1 MAVGRSIDEFMWG
14 WQPHFRIDLQVTAE
28 RALEA
33 VGAQLDPQ
41 AFLVG
46 FAVEPAQARYPVC
59 VEPEDG
65 AFRSSELRGIAG
77 RAEEIY
83 EADPE
88 RRIFN
93 TDPGLDERRQ
103 AWLRRRA
110 RGDAIAEAAEASGAF
125 PGKRVFVSS
134 AGLVEGFE
142 VHSCLAV
149 DSASIDGLPRLE
161 GEEVNRFPAPGSF
174 IGELIKLVLI
184 EADIALGQ
192 REPGLSAIRR
202 SSRDLALEAAESFA
216 GGCFFRTRNFSYFH
230 PCDPLSEI
238 AIRTYESATA
248 HGRLLLVHPEHD
260 TLDVHLHLERPV
272 PLTSARA
279 VRKLLEITDDDLALL
294 VHTDGVYGLG
304 RVVEGLAGDVFEVSI
319 TAHATWELRGA
330 DGVLLRFEYRRPTL
344 PRPILD
350 MGALVDAFERL
361 LGEAVDEDAV
371 LPLVRAAMTARHGT
385 TLVVSA
391 DAASEAVRLG
401 GQATTVTPT
410 PATAELLNHIA
421 QIDGAVL
428 VDPEGTC
435 HAIGVILDGE
445 VTAQG
450 DPSRGARYNSAHRYQ
465 RSAPCPTVVV
475 IVSEDG
481 DVTLVPHLKPRVR
494 RQTIDDAVML
504 LESAAEEDRP
514 EAFSEAYDRVKD
526 LAFYLSPAQV
536 ERVNELAE
544 AEQELALSNGA
555 IAIIRPELRPDPEL
569 NDSYF
574 SE

>member
-1 MAVGRSIDEFMWG
+1 MWG

-33 VGAQLDPQ
+33 VGAQLDPE

-46 FAVEPAQARYPVC
+46 FAVAPDQARHPIC

-65 AFRSSELRGIAG
+65 AFRSSELRGIAQ

-83 EADPE
+83 QVDPE
-88 RRIFN
+88 RQIFN
-93 TDPGLDERRQ
+93 TDPGYHERRQ

-110 RGDAIAEAAEASGAF
+110 RAQAIAETAEASGAF
-125 PGKRVFVSS
+125 PGKRVLVSA
-134 AGLVEGFE
+134 AGLVDGFE

-149 DSASIDGLPRLE
+149 DRASIDELPRLE
-161 GEEVNRFPAPGSF
+161 GEEINRFPAPSSF
-174 IGELIKLVLI
+174 IGELINLVLI

-192 REPGLSAIRR
+192 RDPGLSAIRR
-202 SSRDLALEAAESFA
+202 SSRDLALEAAEHFA

-230 PCDPLSEI
+230 PCEPLSEI
-238 AIRTYESATA
+238 AIRTYESSTA

-260 TLDVHLHLERPV
+260 ALDVHLHLDRPV
-272 PLTSARA
+272 RLTAARA
-279 VRKLLEITDDDLALL
+279 VRKLLETTDDALALL
-294 VHTDGVYGLG
+294 VHKDGVYGLG
-304 RVVEGLAGDVFEVSI
+304 RVVEGLPADVFEIAI

-330 DGVLLRFEYRRPTL
+330 QGVLLRFEYRRPTL

-350 MGALVDAFERL
+350 EGALIDAFERL
-361 LGEAVDEDAV
+361 LGGAVDERA
-371 LPLVRAAMTARHGT
+371 LIPLVRAATVARHGT
-385 TLVVSA
+385 TLVVSE
-391 DAASEAVRLG
+391 DAASEAARLG

-410 PATAELLNHIA
+410 LATVDLLDHVA

-428 VDPEGTC
+428 VDPKGIC

-450 DPSRGARYNSAHRYQ
+450 DPSRGARFNSAHRYQ
-465 RSAPCPTVVV
+465 RSARCPTVVV

-481 DVTLVPHLKPRVR
+481 EVTLVPHLKPRVR
-494 RQTIDDAVML
+494 RQAIEDALTL
-504 LESAAEEDRP
+504 LESAATGDRP
-514 EAFSEAYDRVKD
+514 AKFSEAYARVKD

-544 AEQELALSNGA
+544 AEHKLPLTDGA
-555 IAIIRPELRPDPEL
+555 IAIIRPDLKPDPEL
-569 NDSYF
+569 NESYF
-574 SE
+574 ME

>member
-1 MAVGRSIDEFMWG
+1 VGRGIDEFMWG
-14 WQPHFRIDLQVTAE
+14 WQPHFRIGLQVTVE

-46 FAVEPAQARYPVC
+46 FAVDPDQARHPVC

-65 AFRSSELRGIAG
+65 AFRSSELRGIAD

-83 EADPE
+83 EVDPE

-93 TDPGLDERRQ
+93 TDPGYHERRH

-110 RGDAIAEAAEASGAF
+110 RGQAIAEAAEASGAF

-149 DSASIDGLPRLE
+149 DSASVDGLPRLE
-161 GEEVNRFPAPGSF
+161 GEEINRFPAPSSF
-174 IGELIKLVLI
+174 IGELIKLVLT

-202 SSRDLALEAAESFA
+202 SSPDLALEAAENFA

-230 PCDPLSEI
+230 PCDSLSEV
-238 AIRTYESATA
+238 AIRTYESSAA

-260 TLDVHLHLERPV
+260 ALDVHLHLERPV
-272 PLTSARA
+272 PLTAARA
-279 VRKLLEITDDDLALL
+279 VRKLLQITDDALALL
-294 VHTDGVYGLG
+294 VHEDGVYGLG
-304 RVVEGLAGDVFEVSI
+304 RVAEGLAVDVFEIAI

-361 LGEAVDEDAV
+361 LGGAVDEDA
-371 LPLVRAAMTARHGT
+371 LIPLVRAATAARHGT

-391 DAASEAVRLG
+391 DAAAEAARLG

-410 PATAELLNHIA
+410 PATADLLNHVA
-421 QIDGAVL
+421 QVDGAVL
-428 VDPEGTC
+428 VDPEGIC

-450 DPSRGARYNSAHRYQ
+450 DSSRGARYNSAHRYQ

-494 RQTIDDAVML
+494 GQTIDDAVTL
-504 LESAAEEDRP
+504 LESAAGDGRP
-514 EAFSEAYDRVKD
+514 AAFSEAYDRVKD

-536 ERVNELAE
+536 ERVNDLAE
-544 AEQELALSNGA
+544 AEHKLALTDGA
-555 IAIIRPELRPDPEL
+555 IAIVRPELKPDPEL

-574 SE
+574 VE